1 MTRFGR
7 TSSKTDRARRLRGA
21 ATLVE
26 RKLWSRLRGAQV
38 GGFSFRRQHP
48 IGPFIADFYCAP
60 LKLVIEL
67 DGDQHAE
74 RRGYDAAR
82 TRFLESKGIDVLR
95 FWNTELTTNF
105 DSVLE
110 SIHREIL
117 RRSNLLSANHV
128 NLASSGRG

>member
-26 RKLWSRLRGAQV
+26 RKLWSRLRAAQL

>member
-82 TRFLESKGIDVLR
+82 TRFLESKSIDVLR